1 MASKTGE
8 PRAPRAP
15 DPARGGLRLLHVSPS
30 FYPAWAYGGVPRCA
44 YELCRELVP
53 LGHQVTVWT
62 SDVFDRVSRL
72 GSADTIV
79 DGIRIERFRNLSNR
93 LAHDFQLYLPMGIF
107 AAAKQRIRDFD
118 VVHIH
123 SHRHLLQL
131 AVANAARSA
140 GVPYV
145 LTGNG
150 TVPAIERYIGIKQ
163 ILDAAGVASIVRD
176 TAGCVAVS
184 AAEIPHY
191 TRVGVPPERV
201 HVIPNGVRLAEFDDL
216 PRRGSFRQMHGTGEG
231 PLVAFVGKITPR
243 KGVDVLIR
251 AMALMPASVQLVVA
265 GNFMMP
271 ERPIHALV
279 DELGLRDRVHFP
291 GMLLG
296 AERNAL
302 YVDAEVVAYP
312 SVDEIFGL
320 VAAEAIM
327 CGSPVVVCGDSGC
340 GELVRDSGGGAVVP
354 YGDPRALAVAIE
366 RLLANPEQ
374 RATHV
379 RQGQDYVRRNLG
391 WASIAARTAEMYNEV
406 RLGRTS

>member
-1 MASKTGE
+1 MS
-8 PRAPRAP
+8 
-15 DPARGGLRLLHVSPS
+15 LRILHVSPS

-62 SDVFDRVSRL
+62 SDVFDRDSRL
-72 GSADTIV
+72 GSAETVV
-79 DGIRIERFRNLSNR
+79 DGIRVRRFRNLSNR
-93 LAHDFQLYLPMGIF
+93 LAHDFQLYLPLAIF
-107 AAAKQRIRDFD
+107 AVAGERVREFD

-131 AVANAARSA
+131 AVANAARAA
-140 GVPYV
+140 GVPYL

-163 ILDAAGVASIVRD
+163 VLDALGVAAIVRDAAGCI
-176 TAGCVAVS
+176 AVS
-184 AAEIPHY
+184 QAEVPHY
-191 TRVGVPPERV
+191 TRVGVPAAKV
-201 HVIPNGVRLAEFDDL
+201 HVIPNGVRLEEFDRL
-216 PRRGSFRQMHGTGEG
+216 PQRGSFRQMHGTGPG

-251 AMALMPASVQLVVA
+251 AMALLPAAVRLVVA

-279 DELGLRDRVHFP
+279 DELGLRERVHFP

-296 AERNAL
+296 DERNAL
-302 YVDAEVVAYP
+302 YVDADVVAYP

-340 GELVRDSGGGAVVP
+340 GELVQASGGGAVVP

-366 RLLANPEQ
+366 RLLASPEQ
-374 RATHV
+374 RAAHV
-379 RQGQDYVRRNLG
+379 RQGQEYVRANLG
-391 WASIAARTAEMYNEV
+391 WGSIAARTAALYGEV
-406 RLGRTS
+406 LAGRG